1 MGRRVETI
9 DRAMVLGVV
18 KVRLDGD
25 LLAGL
30 ALRVAATMGAIETMK
45 DGAPWQGIA
54 LL

>member
-1 MGRRVETI
+1 MVRR
-9 DRAMVLGVV
+9 VV

-25 LLAGL
+25 LLAGFVL
-30 ALRVAATMGAIETMK
+30 GVAATMGAIETMK